1 MLYNIISSVLWP
13 NMRRR
18 TDITLFNVNII
29 AYFFYLFNDFYSFFV
44 RQGVNIFLHF
54 AAPKKQ
60 KGKGVSN
67 AEN

>member
-1 MLYNIISSVLWP
+1 
-13 NMRRR
+13 MRRR